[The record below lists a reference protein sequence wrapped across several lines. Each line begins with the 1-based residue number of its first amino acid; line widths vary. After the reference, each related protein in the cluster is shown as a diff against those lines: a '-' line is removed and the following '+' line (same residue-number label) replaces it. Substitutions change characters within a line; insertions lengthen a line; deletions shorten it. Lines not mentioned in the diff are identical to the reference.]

1 MKCISLI
8 CFIILTFLVTFSTSF
23 KIEENVL
30 DANQFLRIHIRANS
44 NETSDQVVKYAVK
57 NKVVEVITPLLVN
70 CNNKE
75 EVINII
81 NVNKQLIERTSNE
94 ILSKNSFSYNTKVV
108 IKKEYFPTRI
118 YDDVVLQS
126 GTYDAIILELGNAE
140 GNNWWCVVYPPLC
153 FVNQTGSTNIVY
165 KSKLLEII
173 EKFFK

>member
-1 MKCISLI
+1 
-8 CFIILTFLVTFSTSF
+8 
-23 KIEENVL
+23 
-30 DANQFLRIHIRANS
+30 
-44 NETSDQVVKYAVK
+44 
-57 NKVVEVITPLLVN
+57 VVEVITPLLVN